1 MVIITK
7 DIIRKALNESID
19 EFMINE
25 DALNEKW
32 GDSIKKVGNFL
43 KNAAAT
49 YMDWRTGG
57 DWNAKYGIYNNST
70 GKTTELYYLNQWFNW
85 HVEQI
90 QRLAERNANPNDDSY
105 RERSYK
111 YNDKHEKIY
120 TEVEDN
126 YDSVEKYVNANIN
139 AENFNQ
145 WIGNRIPNR
154 QAIKVIDD
162 YINEIGQ
169 GEQPKIVD
177 VKTANYYLNIGTFQ
191 KLKGKNY
198 FASTKDQ
205 RETYNKQRL
214 ANIDAQKQQA
224 KQQQIDVYKRQIN
237 NAKTQIES
245 WSDFIKQ
252 MNVDQSGAI
261 NTNMGPVHW
270 SKWALSS
277 LYYTNGL
284 PEEIKKWMGETISS
298 NISKSPDEV
307 GKRITYKNFL
317 NSEYGGN
324 YLRIENYLQKL
335 SQTP

>member
-1 MVIITK
+1 MVIITE

-90 QRLAERNANPNDDSY
+90 QRLAQRNANPNDDSY

-154 QAIKVIDD
+154 QAIEVIDD

-169 GEQPKIVD
+169 GEHPKIVD

-191 KLKGKNY
+191 KEKGNEY
-198 FASTKDQ
+198 FDATNDE
-205 RETYNKQRL
+205 RESYNKKRL
-214 ANIDAQKQQA
+214 ANIEAQKQQA
-224 KQQQIDVYKRQIN
+224 QQQQIQAQNERIDKIKERILDCQDFLNKLNVYPKNGRLRFNPNIHWV
-237 NAKTQIES
+237 K
-245 WSDFIKQ
+245 WS
-252 MNVDQSGAI
+252 
-261 NTNMGPVHW
+261 
-270 SKWALSS
+270 
-277 LYYTNGL
+277 
-284 PEEIKKWMGETISS
+284 EETINSL
-298 NISKSPDEV
+298 NDIPNEVKQWMDEV
-307 GKRITYKNFL
+307 IARSVNQGPKYAASYLTYDNFVQ
-317 NSEYGGN
+317 SKFGAKYA
-324 YLRIENYLQKL
+324 KK
-335 SQTP
+335 

>member
-1 MVIITK
+1 MVIITE
-7 DIIRKALNESID
+7 DIIRKAVNESIG
-19 EFMINE
+19 EFMI
-25 DALNEKW
+25 NEKW

-90 QRLAERNANPNDDSY
+90 QRLAQRNVNPNDDSY

-111 YNDKHEKIY
+111 YNDKNEKIY

-126 YDSVEKYVNANIN
+126 YRDINQYVKANIH

-169 GEQPKIVD
+169 GKQPKIVD
-177 VKTANYYLNIGTFQ
+177 AKTAAYYLNIGTFQ
-191 KLKGKNY
+191 KLKGEKYFNATNY
-198 FASTKDQ
+198 E
-205 RETYNKQRL
+205 RESYNKQRQL
-214 ANIDAQKQQA
+214 KIYTQRQQA
-224 KQQQIDVYKRQIN
+224 KQQQKTSYEQQI
-237 NAKTQIES
+237 AKVKKQIKS

-252 MNVDQSGAI
+252 QNGSADW
-261 NTNMGPVHW
+261 TNLV
-270 SKWALSS
+270 LNS

-284 PEEIKKWMGETISS
+284 PDNVKKWIDEIISS
-298 NISKSPDEV
+298 NIAKSPDKV
-307 GKRITYKNFL
+307 GKYITYKRFL
-317 NSEYGGN
+317 TSDYGTN
-324 YLRIENYLQKL
+324 YRTIENYLQKMN
-335 SQTP
+335 QTQQP

>member
-1 MVIITK
+1 MVIITE

-49 YMDWRTGG
+49 YMDFMTDGQ
-57 DWNAKYGIYNNST
+57 WNAKYGIYNNST

-90 QRLAERNANPNDDSY
+90 QRLAQRNVNPNDDSY

-111 YNDKHEKIY
+111 YNDKNEKIY

-126 YDSVEKYVNANIN
+126 YGSVEQYVKANIHSN
-139 AENFNQ
+139 NFND
-145 WIGNRIPNR
+145 WIGKRIPNR
-154 QAIKVIDD
+154 QAIKIIDE

-191 KLKGKNY
+191 KEKGNEY
-198 FASTKDQ
+198 FDATKRYD
-205 RETYNKQRL
+205 YNAEKQ
-214 ANIDAQKQQA
+214 ANIEYQKKQAQEKQNQA
-224 KQQQIDVYKRQIN
+224 LQQDYKYVDEIINQIKTQTKKFDKPVGDKLIELKMQYVQNQTQSLISNQKIRNAFNSWIWSELYYNQNNLSELSNTLSIN
-237 NAKTQIES
+237 N
-245 WSDFIKQ
+245 F
-252 MNVDQSGAI
+252 
-261 NTNMGPVHW
+261 
-270 SKWALSS
+270 LSS
-277 LYYTNGL
+277 SYAKKLGL
-284 PEEIKKWMGETISS
+284 QLPK
-298 NISKSPDEV
+298 
-307 GKRITYKNFL
+307 
-317 NSEYGGN
+317 
-324 YLRIENYLQKL
+324 
-335 SQTP
+335 